1 MAQASNRDDELI
13 SGINV
18 TPLVDVVLV
27 LLVILMV
34 TAGYIASQAIPVELP
49 RATTGQTQSST
60 LMITLTSDGTTF
72 LDAAPVSPEALS
84 KAIREAKQK
93 TAVLRAMIAADGSVP
108 HRRVVGVV
116 DILRSEGVTQFALN
130 VQPDE
135 ASRK

>member
-1 MAQASNRDDELI
+1 MAQTNQRDEELI

-49 RATTGQTQSST
+49 RAATGESQTHT
-60 LMITLTSDGTTF
+60 LMLTLTSDGTTF
-72 LDAAPVSPEALS
+72 VDGQPISADLLPAKVRAARSGAG
-84 KAIREAKQK
+84 Q
-93 TAVLRAMIAADGSVP
+93 LRAMIAADGNVP
-108 HRRVVGVV
+108 HRRVVSVV
-116 DILRSEGVTQFALN
+116 DVLRSEGVSQFALN

-135 ASRK
+135 VLRK